1 MFGLGTTISKA
12 AVYSA
17 AAIRGVAGYVR
28 DNLKLYMPYKF
39 ADEVKFVGTGSTS
52 FDGDDKITIGT
63 GFNTILGSSF
73 SVSMWIKSD
82 NIGND
87 NRYRGLLT
95 STTTGGSAQ
104 WALYWNE
111 DADNQLKFRYQLG
124 GSGRTLTI
132 TPLIFSSI
140 NTWAHIVLT
149 RQVDVGITFYLN
161 GVESFSSTTQPGT
174 MTTIT
179 DVMQFGDYN
188 DEFEGSMKNCGIWD
202 RPLTAT
208 EAQNVMYKTYGQ
220 LAGTEKTGLQGWWA
234 LDAEVGSDGNA
245 GSGYILDEVSGAG
258 SATNIGT
265 ITGATVDTDLYGGDT
280 PKIPR
285 AVDNAPTARA
295 DTIGNGSASFTA
307 SNTDYIATSATFQTT
322 LDGAFT
328 VTAWIKLNDGQ
339 PSAAQIICGSS
350 STSDEDRF
358 YFIVDT
364 TGKIEVLY
372 KSNAGAGELSDL
384 STSAVFADGATDW
397 THVALTLTESGGTVT
412 GTVYVNGVVE
422 PGSFSGSGVMANF
435 VTTYNLFIGAANRN
449 TSGAVSPFDG
459 NIAQVGIWS
468 AVLTQAQI
476 QEVKEKSFA
485 ELSASDKTNLV
496 SYWTLDEQ
504 SGDNGVLDKM
514 DETLGSEKFTAFDN
528 ASTNSF
534 DTFSAS
540 STGFTAGA
548 DDSGAGAIV
557 TNQLWTAEGGNV
569 AKISFDIV
577 INSGSNAKLYWASAT
592 TGGSGVG
599 TIIKTGIS
607 TGSYT
612 LYAIV
617 GDGDGTPDNAD
628 YLEFYKTSSHLT
640 NITVSNF
647 SVKIQSGNVGIL
659 K

>member
-39 ADEVKFVGTGSTS
+39 ADEVKFVGTGSTP

-258 SATNIGT
+258 SATNIVT

-534 DTFSAS
+534 VRGLIFFPKRYLAIPPSIGAAISNKSFS
-540 STGFTAGA
+540 F
-548 DDSGAGAIV
+548 
-557 TNQLWTAEGGNV
+557 
-569 AKISFDIV
+569 
-577 INSGSNAKLYWASAT
+577 
-592 TGGSGVG
+592 
-599 TIIKTGIS
+599 
-607 TGSYT
+607 
-612 LYAIV
+612 
-617 GDGDGTPDNAD
+617 
-628 YLEFYKTSSHLT
+628 
-640 NITVSNF
+640 
-647 SVKIQSGNVGIL
+647 
-659 K
+659 